1 MTTDDSA
8 NLPSTDASLKLEP
21 ENLDGHTLAEL
32 VDYLDN
38 NERPVSLSIDQS
50 PGCQIAL
57 DAMKR
62 LHTISQSL
70 LANDIAVSPP
80 RDDSWISNILTS
92 IGMESRAGRDI
103 PLAQPSPRASF
114 IVTEGALRGVIR
126 AAGDNIGNALIGRVK
141 LEGNVTVP
149 GDPIVVMV
157 DLSVFVGI
165 SIPDTVDEM
174 RTAIRQ
180 QLISHSELNITSI
193 DITVHDIYES
203 SSNSVDE
210 PERP

>member
-1 MTTDDSA
+1 MTLDDST
-8 NLPSTDASLKLEP
+8 NLLSTDASLKLEP
-21 ENLDGHTLAEL
+21 ENLDGHTLEEL
-32 VDYLDN
+32 VGYLDD
-38 NERPVSLSIDQS
+38 NERPANLSIDQS

-70 LANDIAVSPP
+70 LADDIAASPP
-80 RDDSWISNILTS
+80 RDDSWISNILAS

-103 PLAQPSPRASF
+103 PLAQPTPQASF

-126 AAGDNIGNALIGRVK
+126 AAGDNIGNALIGRVR
-141 LEGNVTVP
+141 LVGNVIEP

-165 SIPDTVDEM
+165 SIPDTVEEV

-180 QLISHSELNITSI
+180 ELNSHSELKIASI
-193 DITVHDIYES
+193 DITVHDIYENS
-203 SSNSVDE
+203 SHSADHI
-210 PERP
+210 ERP